1 MKYLLTDQETERLR
15 FRLLQDSD
23 FDEWTNLFKEDH
35 VAKFLGLDPK
45 LSPSQLCQA
54 WYDKTNNRYDK
65 QLGGMNVLIDKK
77 NHRFVGQSGLLV
89 QNIDNEERLEVG
101 YSILPEFW
109 KQGYAYEAALK
120 CKNYAFENN
129 FADSLVSVIHFDN
142 IGSEKVALKNGM
154 TFEKITDEVFNVFS
168 ITKQVWMDQKR

>member
-1 MKYLLTDQETERLR
+1 MKYLLTDQETARLR
-15 FRLLQDSD
+15 FRLLQDND

-35 VAKFLGLDPK
+35 VAEFLGLDPK

-54 WYDKTNNRYDK
+54 WYDKTNNRYDN

-77 NHRFVGQSGLLV
+77 THRFVGQSGLLV
-89 QNIDNEERLEVG
+89 QTIDNEERLEVG

-129 FADSLVSVIHFDN
+129 FADSLVSVVHFDN

-154 TFEKITDEVFNVFS
+154 TFEKTTDEVFNVFS